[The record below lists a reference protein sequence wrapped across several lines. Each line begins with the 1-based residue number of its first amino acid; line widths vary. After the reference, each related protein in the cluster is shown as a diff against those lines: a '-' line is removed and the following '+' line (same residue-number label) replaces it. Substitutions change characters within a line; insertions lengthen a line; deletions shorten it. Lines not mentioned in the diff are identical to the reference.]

1 MGLDNVMVES
11 DYPHADSTWPNTQQM
26 LREHLA
32 GLSDDEVQRV
42 TWQNASAL
50 FRHPVPEAV
59 QRDPN
64 AY

>member
-1 MGLDNVMVES
+1 
-11 DYPHADSTWPNTQQM
+11 M

-32 GLSDDEVQRV
+32 GLSDDAVQRV
-42 TWQNASAL
+42 TWRNASAL
-50 FRHPVPEAV
+50 FRHAVPDAV